1 MASLP
6 KMTNSKYEKSIWGL
20 KFRVR
25 VKFKLKNDF
34 ETVSSIHP
42 ERFGLLYL
50 FLRKIGLH

>member
-1 MASLP
+1 M
-6 KMTNSKYEKSIWGL
+6 KKSIWGL